1 MNIIIAFSLFGKLLA
16 HPIIGILTIPSDAD
30 YTDYPSN
37 QYSYLAASYVKFIEN
52 AGA

>member
-1 MNIIIAFSLFGKLLA
+1 MNIIIAFSLFGQLLA